1 MVEKLVLVTGATGYI
16 GGKLIPKLLER
27 GYHVRALAR
36 DPVRLKFRTWYE
48 QVEIATGDVSQPY
61 TLLSALE
68 GVHTA
73 YYLVHSM
80 SNGSGYTELEIQS
93 AQNFVSVAE
102 QTSVQHIIYL
112 GGLAKP
118 KNTGSQHMTSRIQT
132 GATLRKSKIAVTEF
146 RAGVIVG
153 SGSISFEMIRYIT
166 EWFPVIVGPLWLRN
180 IVQPIA
186 TQNVLE
192 YLIAALESLPKPHA
206 VYEIGGPDI
215 MPYGETMLRYAR
227 VRGLKRILL
236 PLPGLP
242 TPLLAWFMGLLTPVP
257 MKIAKPLIGGLAGDS
272 VVIRDRVRRIFPDV
286 NLLGY
291 EEAVS
296 NSLASLHPKYLEP
309 VWESWDEPVTIIQH
323 QGFFI
328 DHRWTPVN
336 AAPETVFQMFTNM
349 GGDKG
354 WPYANWLW
362 KIRGWLDKL
371 LNGPGLRSF
380 VFPLKEGDVVDYYR
394 VESLEAGH
402 MLRLHSELKAP
413 GEGWME
419 WRVEIKDD
427 VTRLSQTAFFVPHG
441 LPGFLYWYILSP
453 IHKLVFRGLIQAIA
467 RKSEEGERRQ

>member
-1 MVEKLVLVTGATGYI
+1 MAEKLVLVTGATGYI
-16 GGKLIPKLLER
+16 GGLLIPQLLER
-27 GYHVRALAR
+27 GYRVRALAR
-36 DPVRLKFRTWYE
+36 DPSRLKYRAWYE
-48 QVEIATGDVSQPY
+48 QIEIVTGDVAQPY
-61 TLLSALE
+61 TLLPALE

-80 SNGSGYTELEIQS
+80 SNGNCYTELEIQS
-93 AQNFVSVAE
+93 AQNFVKAAE
-102 QTSVQHIIYL
+102 QSGVQHIIYL

-118 KNTGSQHMTSRIQT
+118 KNTGSKHMTSRIQT
-132 GATLRKSKIAVTEF
+132 GAALRKSKIPVTEF

-153 SGSISFEMIRYIT
+153 AGSISFEMIRYIA

-186 TQNVLE
+186 AQNVLE
-192 YLIAALESLPKPHA
+192 YLLAALENPPKPHA
-206 VYEIGGPDI
+206 VYEIGGPDV

-227 VRGLKRILL
+227 VRGLKRVLL

-242 TPLLAWFMGLLTPVP
+242 VPVLAWFMGLLSPVP

-272 VVIRDRVRRIFPDV
+272 VIIRDRARRIFPDV

-296 NSLASLHPKYLEP
+296 NSLAMLHPQYLEP
-309 VWESWDEPVTIIQH
+309 LWESGDEPVNVIKH

-328 DHRWTPVN
+328 DHRWMQVDATP
-336 AAPETVFQMFTNM
+336 EKVFQVFTNM
-349 GGDKG
+349 GGRKG

-371 LNGPGLRSF
+371 LGGPGLRCR
-380 VFPLKEGDVVDYYR
+380 VDPLQEGDVVDYYR
-394 VESLEAGH
+394 VESLEPDH
-402 MLRLHSELKAP
+402 RLRLRSELKAP

-419 WRVEIKDD
+419 WRVGIKDG
-427 VTRLSQTAFFVPHG
+427 VTRLSQTGFFAPRG
-441 LPGFLYWYILSP
+441 LPGFIYWYMLGP
-453 IHKLVFRGLIQAIA
+453 IHKLVFRGLVKAIA
-467 RKSEEGERRQ
+467 RKSET